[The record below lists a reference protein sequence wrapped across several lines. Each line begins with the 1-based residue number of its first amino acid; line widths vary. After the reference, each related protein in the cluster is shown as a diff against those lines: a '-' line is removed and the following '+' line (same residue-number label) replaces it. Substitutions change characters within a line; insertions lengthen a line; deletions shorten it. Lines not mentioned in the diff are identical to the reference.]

1 MRQYIEDTCEI
12 LCESNG
18 RKMVADVLDFK
29 DRQYLSV
36 SVDKKVKVQLQWN
49 GKFYEGG
56 VAGLNFS
63 TYGPTVSTY
72 RQGR

>member
-1 MRQYIEDTCEI
+1 MKQYIEDTCEI

-56 VAGLNFS
+56 IAGLNFS
-63 TYGPTVSTY
+63 TDGPTVSTY

>member
-1 MRQYIEDTCEI
+1 MRQYIENTCEI

-56 VAGLNFS
+56 VAGLTFS
-63 TYGPTVSTY
+63 TVGPTVSTY

>member
-1 MRQYIEDTCEI
+1 
-12 LCESNG
+12 
-18 RKMVADVLDFK
+18 MVADVLDFK

-56 VAGLNFS
+56 IAGLNFS
-63 TYGPTVSTY
+63 TDGPTVSTY

>member
-1 MRQYIEDTCEI
+1 MRQYIENTCEI

-56 VAGLNFS
+56 VAGLTFS
-63 TYGPTVSTY
+63 TDGPTVSTY

>member
-18 RKMVADVLDFK
+18 RKMVADVLDFRDK
-29 DRQYLSV
+29 QFLSV

-63 TYGPTVSTY
+63 TDGPTVSTY
-72 RQGR
+72 KQGR

>member
-1 MRQYIEDTCEI
+1 MKQYIEDTCEI

-18 RKMVADVLDFK
+18 RKMVADGLDFK

-63 TYGPTVSTY
+63 TDGPTVSTY

>member
-63 TYGPTVSTY
+63 TDGPTVSTY

>member
-1 MRQYIEDTCEI
+1 MRQYIENTCEI

-63 TYGPTVSTY
+63 TDGPTVSTY

>member
-29 DRQYLSV
+29 DKQYLSV

-63 TYGPTVSTY
+63 TDGPTVSTY

>member
-1 MRQYIEDTCEI
+1 MRQYIENTCEI

-29 DRQYLSV
+29 DRQFLKV
-36 SVDKKVKVQLQWN
+36 AVDKQVKVQLQWN
-49 GKFYEGG
+49 GKFYEGSMS
-56 VAGLNFS
+56 GLHFS
-63 TYGPTVSTY
+63 TDGPTVSTY

>member
-29 DRQYLSV
+29 DKQYLSV

-63 TYGPTVSTY
+63 TDGPTVSKY

>member
-1 MRQYIEDTCEI
+1 MKQYIEDTCEI

-63 TYGPTVSTY
+63 TDGPTVSTY